1 MAQDTRIVHRR
12 GYTLKHI
19 SIDREAGGAYRL
31 TAVIGQHEVSMAQ
44 VANVKGLSL
53 KLWQNPRTGD
63 RRLYVNVYKRGRL
76 VYTAHFEEGL
86 STSRGWYLR
95 SGSFAD
101 KASALEIAGM
111 LKQALPHLQAL

>member
-1 MAQDTRIVHRR
+1 MAQETRIVHRR

-19 SIDREAGGAYRL
+19 STYRLAGGAYGL
-31 TAVIGQHEVSMAQ
+31 TSVIGQHELKMAQ
-44 VANVKGLSL
+44 VAKVLGLSL
-53 KLWQNPRTGD
+53 KLWQNPRTGE

-76 VYTAHFEEGL
+76 VYTAYFEEGL

-101 KASALEIAGM
+101 KTAALEIAGM
-111 LKQALPHLQAL
+111 LKQAFPHLRAL